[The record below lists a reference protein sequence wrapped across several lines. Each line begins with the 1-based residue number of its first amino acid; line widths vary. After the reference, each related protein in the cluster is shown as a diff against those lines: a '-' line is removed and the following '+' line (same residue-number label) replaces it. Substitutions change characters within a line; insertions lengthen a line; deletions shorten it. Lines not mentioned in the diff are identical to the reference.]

1 MIPLSIF
8 SVSILSENL
17 LLLVSVLVFAGI
29 LVAKV
34 GSKLGTPSLLLF
46 LVLGMLAGPDIL
58 GLHFDDL
65 HLAESVGHF
74 AMSVILFTAGM
85 ETSFDET
92 KPVFWKGVVLASVGV
107 ILTVAITGSFLYLT
121 GVPLVVCFLVAA
133 ILSSTDSASVF
144 SVLREKKV
152 HLKENLAPLLELES
166 GSNDPMAMTLVVILV
181 KFFSDGALMQKGP
194 WEIAGAGI
202 LMLILQIGV
211 GVGVGALVGYGS
223 KWLLEKLQSSNFALT
238 AIMIMSVAFF
248 ANGLAQL
255 LDGNGLLATYV
266 AGIIIGNKVT
276 LVNRKDIFKFYDG
289 ITWMM
294 QLVMFMVLGLLAH
307 PKQMPQ
313 LILPALGACVFMML
327 VTRPLSV
334 FLCMLPFKNGLSF
347 RAKAFVSWVGLKG
360 AGPILFALYAIV
372 HSVDYAEENFSF
384 VFLFALFSLLL
395 QGGSLAWMAK
405 KLHVAYD
412 QDPEVE
418 TFGME
423 VPEEMG
429 DMRDHIVTEDDIANG
444 KTLRELQLPHG
455 IRVMMVRRDGRFLV
469 PHGSMQLFAGD
480 HLIIIMGE
488 SDD

>member
-17 LLLVSVLVFAGI
+17 LLLVSVLVFAGV

-46 LVLGMLAGPDIL
+46 LILGMLAGPDIL

-85 ETSFDET
+85 ETSFTET

-121 GVPLVVCFLVAA
+121 GVELVVCFLVAA

-144 SVLREKKV
+144 SILREKKV
-152 HLKENLAPLLELES
+152 HLKENLAPMLELES
-166 GSNDPMAMTLVVILV
+166 GSNDPMAMTLVLILV
-181 KFFSDGALMQKGP
+181 KFFTDETLMQKGP
-194 WEIAGAGI
+194 WEVVGI
-202 LMLILQIGV
+202 GFLMLLLQIGV

-223 KWLLEKLQSSNFALT
+223 KWLLEKLQSNNFALT

-248 ANGLAQL
+248 ANGMAQL

-313 LILPALGACVFMML
+313 LILPALGACLFMML

-347 RAKAFVSWVGLKG
+347 RAKTFVSWVGLKG

-423 VPEEMG
+423 VPQEMG
-429 DMRDHIVTEDDIANG
+429 DMRDHVVTEDEVANG
-444 KTLRELQLPHG
+444 KTLRELHLPHG

-469 PHGSMQLFAGD
+469 PHGSMQLLAGD
-480 HLIIIMGE
+480 HLLIIMGE